1 MKKLLKRGSKNMN
14 LEINSI
20 FCADSVKKLKEI
32 PSESVNLV
40 YFDPPFFS
48 QKKHSLTSRDNGKL
62 YEFDDIFST
71 KEEYLSLI
79 NNVLVES
86 KRILKNDGSIF
97 LHCDRYASHYLREEL
112 DKVFTE
118 NNFQSEIIWT
128 YKRWSNSK
136 KGLLNAHQNIY
147 FYSKSKD
154 FKFNQIYTNY
164 SPSTNIDQI
173 LQERARNSKGKSE
186 YRKDS
191 NGNVVQ
197 VKNKK
202 GVPLS
207 DVWEIP
213 YLNPKAKE
221 RCGYPT
227 QKPVKLL
234 QRIIELSTDE
244 NDIVLDPFC
253 GSGTTCVAAKS
264 LNRKF
269 IGIDKNPEAITLS
282 KKRLEEMVISE
293 SGVLS
298 KGIESYVEKSDFEN
312 NLLSLLNAI
321 PVQRNKGIDGFIKS
335 DGTLIPVKIQKE
347 NETIDDAIK
356 SLEFAVRN
364 KDFPIKILVQTNE
377 KHNSYL
383 FEEKTD
389 IKVVKFLNLQIKNL
403 LKTS

>member
-1 MKKLLKRGSKNMN
+1 MN

-20 FCADSVKKLKEI
+20 FCADSVQKLKEI

-48 QKKHSLTSRDNGKL
+48 QKKHSLTSRDDGKL

-97 LHCDRYASHYLREEL
+97 LHCDRYASHHLREEL

-118 NNFQSEIIWT
+118 NNFQSEIIWM

-173 LQERARNSKGKSE
+173 LQERARNAKGKSE

-282 KKRLEEMVISE
+282 KKRLKEMIISE

-298 KGIESYVEKSDFEN
+298 KGIESYIEKSDFEN

-389 IKVVKFLNLQIKNL
+389 IKVVKFLNLQIKNI

>member
-1 MKKLLKRGSKNMN
+1 MN

-20 FCADSVKKLKEI
+20 FCADSVRKLKEI

-48 QKKHSLTSRDNGKL
+48 QKKHSLTSRDDGKL

-97 LHCDRYASHYLREEL
+97 LHCDRYASHYLRVEL

-173 LQERARNSKGKSE
+173 LQERARNAKGKSE

-191 NGNVVQ
+191 NGNVIQ

-244 NDIVLDPFC
+244 NDIILDPFC

-282 KKRLEEMVISE
+282 KKRLKEMIISE

-298 KGIESYVEKSDFEN
+298 KGIESYIEKSDFEN

-389 IKVVKFLNLQIKNL
+389 IKVVKFLNLQIKNI

>member
-1 MKKLLKRGSKNMN
+1 MN